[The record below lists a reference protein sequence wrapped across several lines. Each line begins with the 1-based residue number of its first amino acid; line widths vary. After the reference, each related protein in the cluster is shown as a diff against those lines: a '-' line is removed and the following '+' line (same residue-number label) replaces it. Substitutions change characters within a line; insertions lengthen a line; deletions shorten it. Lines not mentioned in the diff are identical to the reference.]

1 VVESMKV
8 LIENQCGLKDDSNY

>member
-1 VVESMKV
+1 MKV